1 MPTHCL
7 VAQCTEGTHATPA
20 DAATWL
26 SSQLSQVNIDIC
38 RADKPKLIPSEVFH
52 VYLQFLDKRQVA
64 TAPFIA
70 THRRILPLKSIW

>member
-1 MPTHCL
+1 MPAPCL
-7 VAQCTEGTHATPA
+7 AAQRTEGTHAMPA

-26 SSQLSQVNIDIC
+26 SSQLSQLNIDIC
-38 RADKPKLIPSEVFH
+38 RYKPKLIPSEVFH